1 MRLKV
6 FSVISGLLKP
16 AGVLAAK
23 SESQNIDSGKAF
35 GKICIFHRSSIKMYF

>member
-6 FSVISGLLKP
+6 FSVISGFLKP
-16 AGVLAAK
+16 ASVFAAK

-35 GKICIFHRSSIKMYF
+35 GKICIISKFSIETV